1 MQNLFAV
8 RKGRLVF
15 ALLASCASAFA
26 FSAILRAASPV
37 PAYAVAEVNVTNSAM
52 YRKYIA
58 AVSPVVAHFGGKYI
72 IRAGSIVPVEGKA
85 PTGRFIVI
93 EFPSLAVAQKFES
106 SPEYRAIAPLRQ
118 RAATSRIFLIEGAPQ

>member
-1 MQNLFAV
+1 MQNLFAL
-8 RKGRLVF
+8 RKRRLAF
-15 ALLASCASAFA
+15 ALLAACAWAFP
-26 FSAILRAASPV
+26 FPAILCAASPA

-58 AVSPVVAHFGGKYI
+58 AVTPVVARFGGKYI
-72 IRAGSIVPVEGKA
+72 IRAGNIVPVEGKA